1 MRSVVSSQLI
11 FFNSSENIFLLFKLS
26 QIVCQ
31 LGCAEV
37 WTTHGAVLTVCMTCL
52 LEILQGKLWVER
64 EVELV
69 SPAELEAGLGEGV
82 VADGCTWMTLCLELP
97 ELDAGL

>member
-1 MRSVVSSQLI
+1 M
-11 FFNSSENIFLLFKLS
+11 
-26 QIVCQ
+26 CQ

-82 VADGCTWMTLCLELP
+82 VADGCTWMTLSQVGCMSGYLIGYHTC
-97 ELDAGL
+97 AI